1 MSLLVK
7 LSLLVEEGELKLTIR
22 VAKNIRRT
30 TLMSKVTKV
39 TINPIPRLMSTD
51 STMIMAMNTIKKM
64 VLTTSLSHSILVKEQ
79 QSIKMII

>member
-64 VLTTSLSHSILVKEQ
+64 VLTTNLSHSILVKVQ